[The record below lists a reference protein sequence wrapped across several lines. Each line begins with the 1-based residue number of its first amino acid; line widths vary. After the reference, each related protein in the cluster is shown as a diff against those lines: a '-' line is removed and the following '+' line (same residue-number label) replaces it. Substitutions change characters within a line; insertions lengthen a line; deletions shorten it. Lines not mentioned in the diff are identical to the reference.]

1 MSLLS
6 APITLSKIA
15 IGAALL
21 GGDALV
27 AAGRKA
33 GSAATSGAGAAVVM
47 AGSAGNEL
55 TAIGAAV
62 IGTLGEAVGGP
73 PVRRRSSTATTR
85 WIRQRDMALSGIGT
99 TGGTCG
105 ASRPA
110 RRKPRATTGK
120 KS

>member
-1 MSLLS
+1 MSFLS

-73 PVRRRSSTATTR
+73 S
-85 WIRQRDMALSGIGT
+85 
-99 TGGTCG
+99 
-105 ASRPA
+105 
-110 RRKPRATTGK
+110 
-120 KS
+120 